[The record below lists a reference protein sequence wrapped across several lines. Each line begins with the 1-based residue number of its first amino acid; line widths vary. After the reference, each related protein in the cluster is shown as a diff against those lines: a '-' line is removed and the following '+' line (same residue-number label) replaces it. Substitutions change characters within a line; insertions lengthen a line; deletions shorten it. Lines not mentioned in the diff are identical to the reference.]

1 MPTCWEWSP
10 VWKVE
15 DGEGTG
21 QLRAEMRHKLLFS
34 ICLYFQIFDN
44 ENIFMN
50 SDVIYNKLGEK
61 VSGSLSMQTMDCLK
75 ISMFSNF
82 AKNV

>member
-10 VWKVE
+10 MWKVE
-15 DGEGTG
+15 DGEGRG
-21 QLRAEMRHKLLFS
+21 QLRAEMIHKLLFS

-50 SDVIYNKLGEK
+50 SDVICNKDGEK
-61 VSGSLSMQTMDCLK
+61 VSGRWAMQTMDCLQ
-75 ISMFSNF
+75 ISRFTNSSN
-82 AKNV
+82 NV